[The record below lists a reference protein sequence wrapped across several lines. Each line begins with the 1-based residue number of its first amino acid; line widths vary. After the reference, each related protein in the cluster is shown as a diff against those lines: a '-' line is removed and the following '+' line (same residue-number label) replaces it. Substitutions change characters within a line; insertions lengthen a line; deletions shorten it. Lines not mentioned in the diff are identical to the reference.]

1 MHAARRRLTWI
12 LPKLDLIAAMSE
24 TPSEPGQAAGRLICP
39 GVRQA
44 LLALGWAC
52 VALGIVGIFVPGLP
66 TTVFL
71 LIAAWAFSRSS
82 QRFHRW
88 LYDHPRLGRPIRDWH
103 AHRVI
108 PLRAKLLALTMMT
121 ASVTVLAVFVSA
133 HWALPVGVG
142 ALLALIAAYIVSR
155 PSAVPAGR

>member
-1 MHAARRRLTWI
+1 MAVMSIDPIESADSIEPDRL
-12 LPKLDLIAAMSE
+12 S
-24 TPSEPGQAAGRLICP
+24 CP

-44 LLALGWAC
+44 LLALGWVC
-52 VALGIVGIFVPGLP
+52 VALGIAGIFLPVVP

-82 QRFHRW
+82 HRFHRW
-88 LYDHPRLGRPIRDWH
+88 LYEHPRLGGPIRNWH

-108 PLRAKLLALTMMT
+108 PLRAKLLAVSMMT
-121 ASVTVLAVFVSA
+121 ASVTVLAVFVNA

-142 ALLALIAAYIVSR
+142 ALLAAIAAYIVSR
-155 PSAVPAGR
+155 PSAVPAAQ